1 MGEFVTLTAA
11 DGHSL
16 SAFKAEPAGTP
27 KGGLVIVQ
35 EIFGVN
41 DHIRSVVDRAAEEGY
56 VAVAPALFDRIE
68 PGIDLGYNED
78 TMKQGLGYRGQ
89 LSWDDAINDVNAAV
103 EEAKAGGKV
112 GVVGFCFGGS
122 VAWVAADQSSVQAA
136 AGWYGGQIHQ
146 EIARQ
151 PKCPVQLH
159 FGTEDFS
166 IPNEAI
172 EEIKAAHSDV
182 PVYVYDG
189 AGHGFNC
196 DDRGSFHEGA
206 AKLAWERTFQFFG
219 EHLS

>member
-1 MGEFVTLTAA
+1 MGENVTLTAA

-16 SAFKAEPAGTP
+16 GAYKASPTGAP
-27 KGGLVIVQ
+27 KGAIVVVQ

-41 DHIRSVVDRAAEEGY
+41 SHIRSVVDRIAADGY
-56 VAVAPALFDRIE
+56 VAIAPALFDRIE
-68 PGIDLGYNED
+68 PGIELGYGED
-78 TMKQGLGYRGQ
+78 TMKQGLGLRGQ
-89 LSWDDAINDVNAAV
+89 LSWDDAINDVNAA
-103 EEAKAGGKV
+103 AGDVKSAGKV

-122 VAWVAADQSSVQAA
+122 VAWVAADQSPIQAA

-166 IPNEAI
+166 IPNEKI
-172 EEIKAAHSDV
+172 DEIKAAHPDV
-182 PVYVYDG
+182 PAYVYDG

-196 DDRGSFHEGA
+196 DDRGSYHEA
-206 AKLAWERTFQFFG
+206 AAQLAYERTMEFFG

>member
-16 SAFKAEPAGTP
+16 SAYKAEPSGTP
-27 KGGLVIVQ
+27 KGAVVVVQ

-41 DHIRSVVDRAAEEGY
+41 SHIRSVADKVAGDGY
-56 VAVAPALFDRIE
+56 VAIAPALFDRIE
-68 PGIDLGYNED
+68 KGIELGYDED
-78 TMKQGLGYRGQ
+78 DRNKGLGLRGK
-89 LSWDDAINDVNAAV
+89 LSWDDSINDVNAAV
-103 EEAKAGGKV
+103 EEVNSAGKV
-112 GVVGFCFGGS
+112 GLVGFCFGGS
-122 VAWVAADQSSVQAA
+122 VAWVAANESPIQAA
-136 AGWYGGQIHQ
+136 SGWYGGQIHQ

-166 IPNEAI
+166 IPNEMVD
-172 EEIKAAHSDV
+172 EIKAAHPDV
-182 PVYVYDG
+182 PVYIYDG

-196 DDRGSFHEGA
+196 DDRGSYHKASAE
-206 AKLAWERTFQFFG
+206 LAYQRTMEFFG